1 MIINESEKIKKAT
14 DVDHSSMCRDCEVR
28 YICGGNCRMNYVGI
42 SNADEHSGI
51 WENECPKGTKETLY
65 KKMIL
70 SNEYFYLDIDE
81 E

>member
-1 MIINESEKIKKAT
+1 
-14 DVDHSSMCRDCEVR
+14 
-28 YICGGNCRMNYVGI
+28 MNYVGI